1 MHILTESRHLKL
13 REAVIDMFTVTT
25 KAALEIKKLL
35 GEEEI
40 PNAVLRVRVV
50 PGGCS
55 GFSYEMGF
63 DDETEDSDQLFEN
76 EGVKV
81 AIDELSLPYLEG
93 AILDYKDGLNG
104 TGFSINNPNAKGSCG
119 CGSSF
124 TA

>member
-1 MHILTESRHLKL
+1 
-13 REAVIDMFTVTT
+13 MFEVTT
-25 KAALEIKKLL
+25 KAADEIRRLL
-35 GEEEI
+35 QGEEI

-63 DDETEDSDQLFEN
+63 DDTTEDTDKVFESD
-76 EGVKV
+76 GVKV
-81 AIDELSLPYLEG
+81 AIDEMSLPYLNG
-93 AILDYKDGLNG
+93 AILDYADGLNG
-104 TGFSINNPNAKGSCG
+104 TGFTIKNPNAKGSCG

>member
-1 MHILTESRHLKL
+1 
-13 REAVIDMFTVTT
+13 MFEVTA
-25 KAALEIKKLL
+25 KAADEIRRLL
-35 GEEEI
+35 QGEEI

-63 DDETEDSDQLFEN
+63 DDTTEDTDKVFESD
-76 EGVKV
+76 GVKV
-81 AIDELSLPYLEG
+81 AIDEMSLPYLNG
-93 AILDYKDGLNG
+93 AILDYADGLNG
-104 TGFSINNPNAKGSCG
+104 TGFTIKNPNAKGSCG

>member
-1 MHILTESRHLKL
+1 M
-13 REAVIDMFTVTT
+13 MFTVTT
-25 KAALEIKKLL
+25 KAVEEIKKLL
-35 GEEEI
+35 SEENI

-63 DDETEDSDQLFEN
+63 DDEMEESDKLFEN

-81 AIDELSLPYLEG
+81 AIDELSFPYLQG
-93 AILDYKDGLNG
+93 AVLDYKDGLNG

-119 CGSSF
+119 CGQSF
-124 TA
+124 NA

>member
-1 MHILTESRHLKL
+1 
-13 REAVIDMFTVTT
+13 MFTVTT
-25 KAALEIKKLL
+25 KATEEIKKLL
-35 GEEEI
+35 SEESI

-63 DDETEDSDQLFEN
+63 DDETEESDKLFEN

-124 TA
+124 NA

>member
-1 MHILTESRHLKL
+1 MFEVTSK
-13 REAVIDMFTVTT
+13 AVT
-25 KAALEIKKLL
+25 EIKRLL
-35 GEEEI
+35 EGESI
-40 PNAVLRVRVV
+40 PNAVLRVRVI

-63 DDETEDSDQLFEN
+63 DDTTEDTDQVFES

-81 AIDELSLPYLEG
+81 AIDEWSLPYLNG
-93 AILDYKDGLNG
+93 AVLDYMDGLQG
-104 TGFSINNPNAKGSCG
+104 TGFSIKNPNAKGSCG

>member
-1 MHILTESRHLKL
+1 L
-13 REAVIDMFTVTT
+13 MFTVTT
-25 KAALEIKKLL
+25 KAVEEIKKLL
-35 GEEEI
+35 SEENI

-63 DDETEDSDQLFEN
+63 DDEMEESDKLFEN

-81 AIDELSLPYLEG
+81 AIDELSFPYLQG
-93 AILDYKDGLNG
+93 AVLDYKDGLNG

-119 CGSSF
+119 CGQSF
-124 TA
+124 NA

>member
-1 MHILTESRHLKL
+1 
-13 REAVIDMFTVTT
+13 MFEVTS
-25 KAALEIKKLL
+25 KAATEIKRLL
-35 GEEEI
+35 EGEDI

-63 DDETEDSDQLFEN
+63 DDITEETDNIIES
-76 EGVKV
+76 GGIKI
-81 AIDELSLPYLEG
+81 AIDEWSMPYLQG
-93 AILDYKDGLNG
+93 AILDYADGLHG
-104 TGFSINNPNAKGSCG
+104 TGFSIKNPNAKGSCG

>member
-1 MHILTESRHLKL
+1 
-13 REAVIDMFTVTT
+13 MFTVTT
-25 KAALEIKKLL
+25 KATEEIKKLL
-35 GEEEI
+35 SEENI

-63 DDETEDSDQLFEN
+63 DDETEESDKLFEN

-124 TA
+124 NA